1 MSTFILKLI
10 AIISMTIDHVGA
22 AIGTTCKDGNLY
34 LSGLIPLNIYNL
46 LRCIGRIAFPIY
58 CYLIVEGFYHTRNV
72 KKYALRLFIF
82 SIISQIPFSLA
93 FLKSATDFSDLNV
106 YFTLLFGLIC
116 VLLADEAKKHYKEC
130 KETGASAV
138 LYTVGYPLAIILIM
152 IVSVIIHTDYSAF
165 GIMLILLF
173 YFFRTDKEKPLTD
186 KENSKKFIWLFI
198 SIALATIIFSNTVEL
213 LGLLAML
220 PIGFHNNKK
229 GPSMKYVFY
238 AYYPVHLIILY
249 MIFIKLHG

>member
-46 LRCIGRIAFPIY
+46 LRCIGR
-58 CYLIVEGFYHTRNV
+58 TRNV

-82 SIISQIPFSLA
+82 SIISQVPFSLA

-173 YFFRTDKEKPLTD
+173 YFFRTDKEKPLFE
-186 KENSKKFIWLFI
+186 KQNAKRFMGLFI
-198 SIALATIIFSNTVEL
+198 SIAICTFVFSNTVEL

-238 AYYPVHLIILY
+238 AYYPVHLLILY
-249 MIFIKLHG
+249 GIFTMLS